1 MLGQKA
7 QPGEIMRGRR
17 LGPRE
22 EGFISPLFSLQELSF
37 FFWPPVPQ
45 FSSRQSIEPN
55 RSERLTFSLCHLFV
69 FIPVS
74 SQSCRPKYPF
84 SSRLFFFPHSQCS
97 SKPLWNLCVPFSF
110 CPSAPQSSFRWVL
123 FLYPLCDRMFPS
135 NLCVFILALC
145 ALKVVLSPLSS
156 GTVSL
161 FPLCCNPPFL
171 DP

>member
-1 MLGQKA
+1 
-7 QPGEIMRGRR
+7 MRGRR

-45 FSSRQSIEPN
+45 NFLPRQSIEPN

-74 SQSCRPKYPF
+74 SQSCRPKFPF

-97 SKPLWNLCVPFSF
+97 SKPLWNRSFFGPLRLKVPFAEF
-110 CPSAPQSSFRWVL
+110 CT
-123 FLYPLCDRMFPS
+123 
-135 NLCVFILALC
+135 
-145 ALKVVLSPLSS
+145 VVQISLSPLCPY
-156 GTVSL
+156 VFFKPL
-161 FPLCCNPPFL
+161 FLHFGPVPSKLF
-171 DP
+171 